1 MLISIRMV
9 HRLTSELLSCRYSV
23 SRVALF
29 VPTVFLTAPR
39 DGIYRRA
46 AFRCSNKPEEKA
58 QAKPSTSRKK
68 RRWTRPKAPPDSRPI
83 SEISVGDQLFGTVRD
98 VGPAESSW
106 LDVGVRTITG
116 KTVRARLRLGSTNKD
131 SAERKVGA
139 VVPVYVQKVNHPA
152 ARIEV
157 RKGTPP
163 TRDLGK
169 DVVRM
174 IDDLKVGEELAGEV
188 VAVGSYGAVLDVA
201 VFRRARRGRVVP
213 RTGLLPRKFFKR
225 EWASEADAVQ
235 RDDAERVIRVG
246 DHMEVC
252 VRAVTPMNGFFE
264 LSAAPVDVATLEK
277 ERAEKR
283 RDARRK
289 LRRPPPESVVV
300 GERRVGRVR
309 EIVKFG
315 LFVDFGV
322 KTDGL
327 IHYSEMGELHKS
339 DWKEVIGI
347 GDQVTTEVLSVAENR
362 IGLRL
367 LYLGDEEIDEKIAA
381 ESHAASALARSSD
394 VERAAQLKTSSGSS
408 STGSVYV
415 QVNSAETDSSADTLD
430 DDNEFPDDVASV
442 EEDDDEDKDVEKFS
456 DEYFED
462 KYGY

>member
-1 MLISIRMV
+1 MSG
-9 HRLTSELLSCRYSV
+9 SNV

-39 DGIYRRA
+39 DGICRRA
-46 AFRCSNKPEEKA
+46 AFRCSSKPEEKA

-68 RRWTRPKAPPDSRPI
+68 KRWTRSKAPPDSRPI
-83 SEISVGDQLFGTVRD
+83 SEISIGEQLFGIVRD

-116 KTVRARLRLGSTNKD
+116 KAVRARLRLRSPNED

-139 VVPVYVQKVNHPA
+139 VVPVYVHRVNHPA

-163 TRDLGK
+163 TVRRELEK
-169 DVVRM
+169 DVVRL

-213 RTGLLPRKFFKR
+213 RTGFLPRKFFKR
-225 EWASEADAVQ
+225 EWASEADALQ
-235 RDDAERVIRVG
+235 RDDVERVIRVG
-246 DHMEVC
+246 DHVDVR

-264 LSAAPVDVATLEK
+264 LSAAPVDVAALET

-283 RDARRK
+283 RNARRR
-289 LRRPPPESVVV
+289 LRRPPAESVVV

-309 EIVKFG
+309 ETVKFG

-327 IHYSEMGELHKS
+327 IHYSEMGDLHRS
-339 DWKEVIGI
+339 DWKEVINI

-367 LYLGDEEIDEKIAA
+367 LYLGDEEIAEKIAA

-394 VERAAQLKTSSGSS
+394 VERATQLKTSSGSS
-408 STGSVYV
+408 STGSVHV
-415 QVNSAETDSSADTLD
+415 QVNSAESDSSADILN
-430 DDNEFPDDVASV
+430 DNNKSPDDVANV
-442 EEDDDEDKDVEKFS
+442 EEEDDEDEGVEKFS

-462 KYGY
+462 KYGF